1 MITKVFAINFNADGD
16 IIGGNNLF
24 LGNIKQFTNNTY
36 KLRVF
41 FADNFPPNL
50 TVSANIERADETVA
64 SYIMPYVVEEGVGG
78 YTLLFSGWA
87 ADIVGDLNVS
97 ITATNAE
104 ATVSVFG
111 VVKFSVEYSVRTVTF
126 DAADFPDEYAD
137 ILQALA
143 TKVNKTQQING
154 YDLQGNITLALSDFE
169 NDVPYL
175 LASDLS
181 GFVPITR
188 TINGKTLA
196 NDITLLTSDITNNS
210 GYITSSA
217 LTPYALITSVP
228 TAVSQLTNDSQ
239 FQTQTQL
246 KDVFKDFSFTYAA
259 STGVLTLQ
267 FTQYDGTTETKTI
280 DLPTELLIQSGYYD
294 DETKEIVLVLAN
306 NTEENPSEIRIDAED
321 LLNLYF
327 ADDSTLQLYTDTE
340 DNNKLKFRIKQ
351 TWIDANITTKLDTNG
366 NGSNVTA
373 VFTMNSTKV
382 NIATGDTL
390 AVIFSKI
397 SKYLND
403 LGTLAYKSSILVA
416 DLPTGTVVDANYV
429 HTDNNLTNQLVTDI
443 NGNTTARHTH
453 TNKSTLD
460 LITGI
465 NSNFNEE
472 YNANDIPTS
481 GAVVALLGFPDIEWD
496 GDALTLDGFDSSV
509 GDLASTI
516 PVRDSE
522 RGLQISGVKISTA
535 TPVTMAPGVITW
547 NAADGTMDVGL
558 NNDVVLQLGQET
570 LYQTRNATGSTI
582 LNGTAVYCTGVTAGS
597 GRMEI
602 SPAIGTIDPVTFLGL
617 ATQDINNGVNGLV
630 THFGYV
636 RGLDTRGTVASS
648 IAVGNEDWNVGD
660 KLYVHPTVAG
670 KLTKVEPQAPNVKIC
685 VASVIIKHQSTG
697 VLFVRPT
704 SNLDLTKLSDVQI
717 GTLTNNDLLAYN
729 STLEI
734 WENKNPDELNL
745 TSNFID
751 GGAPDSVYLLSD
763 TLDGGSP
770 DSVYA

>member
-154 YDLQGNITLALSDFE
+154 YDLQGNITLALSDFTD
-169 NDVPYL
+169 DVGYL
-175 LASDLS
+175 LPADLDAY
-181 GFVPITR
+181 VPITR

-196 NDITLLTSDITNNS
+196 SNITLLTSDITNNS
-210 GYITSSA
+210 GYITSAA
-217 LTPYALITSVP
+217 LTPYALITSIP
-228 TAVSQLTNDSQ
+228 TEVSQLTNDSQ
-239 FQTQTQL
+239 YQTQTQL
-246 KDVFKDFSFTYAA
+246 KDVFKDFAFTYAA
-259 STGVLTLQ
+259 ATGVLTLQ

-327 ADDSTLQLYTDTE
+327 ADDSTLQLYTDAG
-340 DNNKLKFRIKQ
+340 DGNKLKFRIKQ
-351 TWIDANITTKLDTNG
+351 TWIDANITTKLNTDG

-373 VFTMNSTKV
+373 AFTMNSTKV

-390 AVIFSKI
+390 AVIFGKI

-403 LGTLAYKSSILVA
+403 LGTFAYKSSILVE
-416 DLPTGTVVDANYV
+416 DLPSGTVVDSNYV

-443 NGNTTARHTH
+443 NGNTSARHTH
-453 TNKSTLD
+453 ANKTELD
-460 LITGI
+460 KILEVASALEAGEFANTKVPTVQAVL
-465 NSNFNEE
+465 
-472 YNANDIPTS
+472 NAI
-481 GAVVALLGFPDIEWD
+481 GVPDLNWD
-496 GDALTLDGFDSSV
+496 GNADTLDGFDAST

-547 NAADGTMDVGL
+547 NAVDGTMDVGL
-558 NNDVVLQLGQET
+558 NNNVTLQLGQELHYYGKASVNIT
-570 LYQTRNATGSTI
+570 NGQAIQFAGVEGDHILVKPAVQSEINANPQYIIGIATQNI
-582 LNGTAVYCTGVTAGS
+582 TAGNF
-597 GRMEI
+597 GYI
-602 SPAIGTIDPVTFLGL
+602 TK
-617 ATQDINNGVNGLV
+617 
-630 THFGYV
+630 FGYV
-636 RGLDTRGTVASS
+636 HGINTTDLGTSGTVLYYDSNGTTPGALTSTKPVAPKVQ
-648 IAVGNEDWNVGD
+648 IEMAAV
-660 KLYVHPTVAG
+660 
-670 KLTKVEPQAPNVKIC
+670 VK
-685 VASVIIKHQSTG
+685 ASTG
-697 VLFVRPT
+697 GSSNGRLLIRITVDSGFGSSVL
-704 SNLDLTKLSDVQI
+704 LDDPQ
-717 GTLTNNDLLAYN
+717 NNDLLAYN
-729 STLEI
+729 STLGV
-734 WENKNPDELNL
+734 WENKNADELNL

-751 GGAPDSVYLLSD
+751 GGSPDSVYLLTD

>member
-41 FADNFPPNL
+41 FAANFPPNL

-154 YDLQGNITLALSDFE
+154 YDLQGNITLALSDFTD
-169 NDVPYL
+169 DVGYL
-175 LASDLS
+175 LPADLDAY
-181 GFVPITR
+181 VPITR

-196 NDITLLTSDITNNS
+196 SNITLLTSDITNNS
-210 GYITSSA
+210 GYITSAA
-217 LTPYALITSVP
+217 LTPYALITSIP
-228 TAVSQLTNDSQ
+228 TEVSQLTNDSQ
-239 FQTQTQL
+239 YQTQTQL
-246 KDVFKDFSFTYAA
+246 KDVFKDFAFTYAA
-259 STGVLTLQ
+259 ATGVLTLQ

-294 DETKEIVLVLAN
+294 DATKEIVLVLAN
-306 NTEENPSEIRIDAED
+306 NTVENPSEIRIDAED

-327 ADDSTLQLYTDTE
+327 ADDSTLQLYTDSG
-340 DNNKLKFRIKQ
+340 DGNKLKFRIKQ
-351 TWIDANITTKLDTNG
+351 TWIDANITTKLDTDG

-373 VFTMNSTKV
+373 AFTMNSAKV

-390 AVIFSKI
+390 AVIFGKI

-403 LGTLAYKSSILVA
+403 LGTLAYKSSILVE

-465 NSNFNEE
+465 NSNFNTE

-481 GAVVALLGFPDIEWD
+481 GAVYALLGFPDIDWD

-547 NAADGTMDVGL
+547 NAEEGTFDLGL
-558 NNDVVLQLGQET
+558 NGGVTLQAGQELHYYGKAT
-570 LYQTRNATGSTI
+570 VNITNGQAIQFAGVEGDHILVKPAVQSEINANPQYMI
-582 LNGTAVYCTGVTAGS
+582 GV
-597 GRMEI
+597 
-602 SPAIGTIDPVTFLGL
+602 
-617 ATQDINNGVNGLV
+617 ATQNINAGNFGYI
-630 THFGYV
+630 TKFGYV
-636 RGLDTRGTVASS
+636 HGINTTGLGTGGTVLYYDSNGTTPGALTSTKPLS
-648 IAVGNEDWNVGD
+648 PKVQIEMAAV
-660 KLYVHPTVAG
+660 
-670 KLTKVEPQAPNVKIC
+670 VK
-685 VASVIIKHQSTG
+685 ASTG
-697 VLFVRPT
+697 GSSNGRLLIRITVDSGFGSSVL
-704 SNLDLTKLSDVQI
+704 LDDPQ
-717 GTLTNNDLLAYN
+717 NNDLLAYN
-729 STLEI
+729 STLGV
-734 WENKNPDELNL
+734 WENKNADELNL

-751 GGAPDSVYLLSD
+751 GGSPDSVYLLTD